1 MWKEQQEYES
11 HNNTPPLFFRFS
23 QLKYIVFLAGLCCG
37 RLGYLWLGLLL
48 VLVEVQLV
56 GAQHEPAE
64 LPVLH
69 DAALF
74 LQPASLERPLLD
86 NGGGRTTRTP

>member
-1 MWKEQQEYES
+1 MIGIVSK
-11 HNNTPPLFFRFS
+11 
-23 QLKYIVFLAGLCCG
+23 LKYMPGGCYSSLLAGLCCG

-48 VLVEVQLV
+48 VLVEVELV

-74 LQPASLERPLLD
+74 LQPASLEHPLLD
-86 NGGGRTTRTP
+86 TGGGWTTWAP